1 MIHKISL
8 RVNAHATEDE
18 DRVKKALELFLPQN
32 KIIEKSVVYG
42 HFGNP
47 IKIFQVDLKKK
58 NECKYFIDF
67 IKEKLNKEDLFNL
80 NQEIA
85 DRVDNDCNFYLKFDK
100 QCAYKGEV
108 KLSSGR
114 SFQSLPNF
122 ASGDS
127 IAVRIKIASYPAK
140 RDKAIDI
147 AKKLLK
153 NEIL

>member
-18 DRVKKALELFLPQN
+18 YRVKKALELFLPQD

-58 NECKYFIDF
+58 TECKYFIDF

-85 DRVDNDCNFYLKFDK
+85 DRVDNDCNFYLRFDK
-100 QCAYKGEV
+100 QSAYKGEV
-108 KLSSGR
+108 KLSD
-114 SFQSLPNF
+114 
-122 ASGDS
+122 SGDS
-127 IAVRIKIASYPAK
+127 IAVGVKIASYPAK

>member
-1 MIHKISL
+1 
-8 RVNAHATEDE
+8 
-18 DRVKKALELFLPQN
+18 
-32 KIIEKSVVYG
+32 KSVVYG

-47 IKIFQVDLKKK
+47 IKIFQVELKKK
-58 NECKYFIDF
+58 NEWKYFIDF
-67 IKEKLNKEDLFNL
+67 IKEKLNKEELFQL

-100 QCAYKGEV
+100 QSAYNGEV
-108 KLSSGR
+108 KLS
-114 SFQSLPNF
+114 